1 MKTRHILLFA
11 LSFAA
16 TAAQAQMSIKISTG
30 QTFRK
35 DTIDHKVLTVQYEM
49 DALTDLSKPDAR
61 MQETLRLDIGRQ
73 ASRFYSYTAFV
84 ADSVLS
90 ADLANGASS
99 ELIAQHANQYHSQW
113 SEQTFKNYPAGRVT
127 TLDELAGDISRLRCE
142 EPAEKPRWTLTQ
154 DTLTLL
160 GYRCTRAT
168 TQFKG
173 RQWSAWYTPDIPV
186 SEGPWKLCGLP
197 GLILKAEDDEGHYRF
212 TADGLAR
219 SHGTGK
225 ISPPI
230 LSALSRTE
238 SSSAART
245 TSPSIASS
253 TPRCTSASPPTPW
266 ASSPASCP
274 TRRLPSRTSTATRPR
289 TPRTHPTIPSNVKG
303 GHPSAHVQGS
313 IRSKALNFQ
322 FKGSKLTV

>member
-1 MKTRHILLFA
+1 MKTRHILLLA
-11 LSFAA
+11 LSLA
-16 TAAQAQMSIKISTG
+16 TTATQAQMNIKISTG
-30 QTFRK
+30 QIFRK
-35 DTIDHKVLTVQYEM
+35 DTIDHKVLTVQYGL

-84 ADSVLS
+84 ADSVLA
-90 ADLANGASS
+90 ADMANGASS
-99 ELIAQHANQYHSQW
+99 ELIAQHANQYQSQW

-127 TLDELAGDISRLRCE
+127 TLDELAGDICRLRCE

-173 RQWSAWYTPDIPV
+173 RQWSAWYAADIPV

-212 TADGLAR
+212 TADGLEQ
-219 SHGTGK
+219 SHGTE
-225 ISPPI
+225 PI
-230 LSALSRTE
+230 LFGGNDYQPVDRKQYDKMQKRF
-238 SSSAART
+238 AADPVGFIT
-245 TSPSIASS
+245 GIMP
-253 TPRCTSASPPTPW
+253 
-266 ASSPASCP
+266 
-274 TRRLPSRTSTATRPR
+274 
-289 TPRTHPTIPSNVKG
+289 NVKIT
-303 GHPSAHVQGS
+303 VQDNHGNKTKNPKDTPYNP
-313 IRSKALNFQ
+313 IER
-322 FKGSKLTV
+322 

>member
-1 MKTRHILLFA
+1 MKTRHILLLA
-11 LSFAA
+11 LSLAT
-16 TAAQAQMSIKISTG
+16 TAAQAQMNIKISTG
-30 QTFRK
+30 QIFRK

-61 MQETLRLDIGRQ
+61 MQETMRLDIGRQ

-84 ADSVLS
+84 ADSVLA
-90 ADLANGASS
+90 ADMANGASS
-99 ELIAQHANQYHSQW
+99 ELIAQHANQYQSQW

-127 TLDELAGDISRLRCE
+127 TLDELAGDICRLRCE

-173 RQWSAWYTPDIPV
+173 RQWSAWYAADIPV

-212 TADGLAR
+212 TADGLEQ
-219 SHGTGK
+219 SHGTE
-225 ISPPI
+225 PI
-230 LSALSRTE
+230 LFGGNDYQPVDRKQYDKMQKRF
-238 SSSAART
+238 AADPVGFIT
-245 TSPSIASS
+245 GIMP
-253 TPRCTSASPPTPW
+253 
-266 ASSPASCP
+266 
-274 TRRLPSRTSTATRPR
+274 
-289 TPRTHPTIPSNVKG
+289 NVKIT
-303 GHPSAHVQGS
+303 VQDNHGNKTKNPKDTPYNP
-313 IRSKALNFQ
+313 IER
-322 FKGSKLTV
+322 

>member
-1 MKTRHILLFA
+1 MKTRHILLLA
-11 LSFAA
+11 LSLAA
-16 TAAQAQMSIKISTG
+16 TAAQAQMNIKISTG

-35 DTIDHKVLTVQYEM
+35 DTIDHKVLTVQYGL

-84 ADSVLS
+84 ADSVLA
-90 ADLANGASS
+90 ADMANGASS
-99 ELIAQHANQYHSQW
+99 ELIAQHANQYQSQW

-127 TLDELAGDISRLRCE
+127 TLDELAGDICRLRCE

-173 RQWSAWYTPDIPV
+173 RQWSAWYTTDIPV

-212 TADGLAR
+212 TADGLEQ
-219 SHGTGK
+219 SHGTE
-225 ISPPI
+225 PI
-230 LSALSRTE
+230 LFSGKDYQPVDRKQYDKMQKRF
-238 SSSAART
+238 AADPVGFIT
-245 TSPSIASS
+245 GIMP
-253 TPRCTSASPPTPW
+253 
-266 ASSPASCP
+266 
-274 TRRLPSRTSTATRPR
+274 
-289 TPRTHPTIPSNVKG
+289 NVK
-303 GHPSAHVQGS
+303 
-313 IRSKALNFQ
+313 I
-322 FKGSKLTV
+322 TVRDNHGNNTKNPKDMPYNPIER

>member
-1 MKTRHILLFA
+1 MKTRHILLLA
-11 LSFAA
+11 LSLAT
-16 TAAQAQMSIKISTG
+16 TAAQAQMNIKISTG
-30 QTFRK
+30 QIFRK

-61 MQETLRLDIGRQ
+61 MQETMRLDIGRQ

-84 ADSVLS
+84 ADSVLA
-90 ADLANGASS
+90 ADMANGASS
-99 ELIAQHANQYHSQW
+99 ELIAQHANQYQSQW

-127 TLDELAGDISRLRCE
+127 TLDELAGDICRLRCE

-173 RQWSAWYTPDIPV
+173 RQWSAWYAADIPV

-212 TADGLAR
+212 TADGLEQ
-219 SHGTGK
+219 SHGTE
-225 ISPPI
+225 PI
-230 LSALSRTE
+230 LFGGNDYQPVDRKQYDKMQKRF
-238 SSSAART
+238 AADPVGFIT
-245 TSPSIASS
+245 GIMP
-253 TPRCTSASPPTPW
+253 
-266 ASSPASCP
+266 
-274 TRRLPSRTSTATRPR
+274 
-289 TPRTHPTIPSNVKG
+289 NVK
-303 GHPSAHVQGS
+303 
-313 IRSKALNFQ
+313 I
-322 FKGSKLTV
+322 TVRDNHGNKTKNPKDTPYNPIER

>member
-1 MKTRHILLFA
+1 MFHHQTITDMKTRHILLLA
-11 LSFAA
+11 LSLAA
-16 TAAQAQMSIKISTG
+16 TAAQAQMNIKISTG

-35 DTIDHKVLTVQYEM
+35 DTIDHKVLTVQYGL

-84 ADSVLS
+84 ADSVLA
-90 ADLANGASS
+90 ADMANGASS
-99 ELIAQHANQYHSQW
+99 ELIAQHANQYQSQW
-113 SEQTFKNYPAGRVT
+113 SEQTFKNYPAGKVT
-127 TLDELAGDISRLRCE
+127 TLDELAGDICRLRCE

-173 RQWSAWYTPDIPV
+173 RQWSAWYTTDIPV

-212 TADGLAR
+212 TADGLEQSR
-219 SHGTGK
+219 GTE
-225 ISPPI
+225 PI
-230 LSALSRTE
+230 LFGGKDYQSVDRKQYDKMQKRF
-238 SSSAART
+238 AADPVGFIT
-245 TSPSIASS
+245 GIMP
-253 TPRCTSASPPTPW
+253 
-266 ASSPASCP
+266 
-274 TRRLPSRTSTATRPR
+274 
-289 TPRTHPTIPSNVKG
+289 NVKIT
-303 GHPSAHVQGS
+303 VQDNHGNKTKNPKDTPYNP
-313 IRSKALNFQ
+313 IER
-322 FKGSKLTV
+322 

>member
-1 MKTRHILLFA
+1 MKTRHILLLA
-11 LSFAA
+11 LSLAA

-99 ELIAQHANQYHSQW
+99 ELIAQHANQYQSQW

-127 TLDELAGDISRLRCE
+127 TLDELAGDICRLRCE

-173 RQWSAWYTPDIPV
+173 RQWSAWYTTDIPV

-212 TADGLAR
+212 MADGRL
-219 SHGTGK
+219 TG
-225 ISPPI
+225 
-230 LSALSRTE
+230 
-238 SSSAART
+238 
-245 TSPSIASS
+245 SS
-253 TPRCTSASPPTPW
+253 TTRCRSASPPTPW

-274 TRRLPSRTSTATRPR
+274 T
-289 TPRTHPTIPSNVKG
+289 
-303 GHPSAHVQGS
+303 
-313 IRSKALNFQ
+313 
-322 FKGSKLTV
+322 

>member
-11 LSFAA
+11 LSLAA

-35 DTIDHKVLTVQYEM
+35 DTIDHKVLTVQYGL

-73 ASRFYSYTAFV
+73 VSRFYSYTAFV

-173 RQWSAWYTPDIPV
+173 RQWSAWYTTDIPV

-212 TADGLAR
+212 TADGLEQ
-219 SHGTGK
+219 SHGTE
-225 ISPPI
+225 PI
-230 LSALSRTE
+230 LFGGNDYQPVDRKQYDKMQKRF
-238 SSSAART
+238 AADPVGFIT
-245 TSPSIASS
+245 GIMP
-253 TPRCTSASPPTPW
+253 
-266 ASSPASCP
+266 
-274 TRRLPSRTSTATRPR
+274 
-289 TPRTHPTIPSNVKG
+289 NVKIT
-303 GHPSAHVQGS
+303 VQDNHGNKTKNPKDTPYNP
-313 IRSKALNFQ
+313 IER
-322 FKGSKLTV
+322 

>member
-1 MKTRHILLFA
+1 MKTRHILLLA
-11 LSFAA
+11 LSLAT
-16 TAAQAQMSIKISTG
+16 TAAQAQMNIKISTG
-30 QTFRK
+30 QIFRK

-61 MQETLRLDIGRQ
+61 MQETMRLDIGRQ

-84 ADSVLS
+84 ADSVLA
-90 ADLANGASS
+90 ADMANGASS
-99 ELIAQHANQYHSQW
+99 ELIAQHANQYQSQW

-127 TLDELAGDISRLRCE
+127 TLDELAGDICRLRCE

-173 RQWSAWYTPDIPV
+173 RQWSAWYAADIPV

-212 TADGLAR
+212 TADGLEQ
-219 SHGTGK
+219 SHGTE
-225 ISPPI
+225 PI
-230 LSALSRTE
+230 LFGGNDYQPLDRKQYDKMQKRF
-238 SSSAART
+238 AADPVGFIT
-245 TSPSIASS
+245 GIMP
-253 TPRCTSASPPTPW
+253 
-266 ASSPASCP
+266 
-274 TRRLPSRTSTATRPR
+274 
-289 TPRTHPTIPSNVKG
+289 NVKIT
-303 GHPSAHVQGS
+303 VQDNHGNKTKNPKDTPYNP
-313 IRSKALNFQ
+313 IER
-322 FKGSKLTV
+322 

>member
-1 MKTRHILLFA
+1 MKTRHILLLA
-11 LSFAA
+11 LSLAA
-16 TAAQAQMSIKISTG
+16 TAAQAQMNIKISTG
-30 QTFRK
+30 QIFRK

-84 ADSVLS
+84 ADSVLA
-90 ADLANGASS
+90 ADMANGASS
-99 ELIAQHANQYHSQW
+99 ELIAQHANQ
-113 SEQTFKNYPAGRVT
+113 
-127 TLDELAGDISRLRCE
+127 LDELAGDICRLRCE

-173 RQWSAWYTPDIPV
+173 RQWSAWYTMDIPV

-212 TADGLAR
+212 TADGLEQ
-219 SHGTGK
+219 SHGTE
-225 ISPPI
+225 PI
-230 LSALSRTE
+230 LFGGKDYQPVNRKQYDKMQKRF
-238 SSSAART
+238 AADPVGFIT
-245 TSPSIASS
+245 GIMP
-253 TPRCTSASPPTPW
+253 
-266 ASSPASCP
+266 
-274 TRRLPSRTSTATRPR
+274 
-289 TPRTHPTIPSNVKG
+289 NVK
-303 GHPSAHVQGS
+303 
-313 IRSKALNFQ
+313 I
-322 FKGSKLTV
+322 TVRDNHGNNTKNPKDMPYNPIER

>member
-1 MKTRHILLFA
+1 MKTRHILLLA
-11 LSFAA
+11 LSLAA
-16 TAAQAQMSIKISTG
+16 TAAQAQMNIKISTG

-35 DTIDHKVLTVQYEM
+35 DTIDHKVLTVQYGL

-84 ADSVLS
+84 ADSVLA
-90 ADLANGASS
+90 ADMANGASS
-99 ELIAQHANQYHSQW
+99 ELIAQHANQYQSQW

-127 TLDELAGDISRLRCE
+127 TLDELAGDICRLRCE

-154 DTLTLL
+154 DTLSLL

-173 RQWSAWYTPDIPV
+173 RQWSAWYTTDIPV

-212 TADGLAR
+212 TADGLEQ
-219 SHGTGK
+219 SHGTE
-225 ISPPI
+225 PI
-230 LSALSRTE
+230 LFSGKDYQPVDRKQYDKMQKRF
-238 SSSAART
+238 AADPVGFIT
-245 TSPSIASS
+245 GIMP
-253 TPRCTSASPPTPW
+253 
-266 ASSPASCP
+266 
-274 TRRLPSRTSTATRPR
+274 
-289 TPRTHPTIPSNVKG
+289 NVK
-303 GHPSAHVQGS
+303 
-313 IRSKALNFQ
+313 I
-322 FKGSKLTV
+322 TVRDNHGNNTKNPKDMPYNPIER

>member
-1 MKTRHILLFA
+1 MKTRHILLLA
-11 LSFAA
+11 LSLAA
-16 TAAQAQMSIKISTG
+16 TATQAQMNIKISTG

-35 DTIDHKVLTVQYEM
+35 DTIDHKVLTVQYGL

-84 ADSVLS
+84 ADSVLA
-90 ADLANGASS
+90 ADMANGASS
-99 ELIAQHANQYHSQW
+99 ELIAQHANQYQSQW

-127 TLDELAGDISRLRCE
+127 TLDELAGDICRLRCE

-173 RQWSAWYTPDIPV
+173 RQWSAWYTTDIPV

-197 GLILKAEDDEGHYRF
+197 GLIILFGGKDYQPVDRKQYDKMQKRF
-212 TADGLAR
+212 AADPVGFI
-219 SHGTGK
+219 TG
-225 ISPPI
+225 IMP
-230 LSALSRTE
+230 
-238 SSSAART
+238 
-245 TSPSIASS
+245 
-253 TPRCTSASPPTPW
+253 
-266 ASSPASCP
+266 
-274 TRRLPSRTSTATRPR
+274 
-289 TPRTHPTIPSNVKG
+289 NVKIT
-303 GHPSAHVQGS
+303 VQDNHGNKTKNPKDMPYNP
-313 IRSKALNFQ
+313 IER
-322 FKGSKLTV
+322 

>member
-1 MKTRHILLFA
+1 MFHHQTITDMKTRHILLLA
-11 LSFAA
+11 LSLAA
-16 TAAQAQMSIKISTG
+16 TAAQAQMNIKISTG

-73 ASRFYSYTAFV
+73 VSRFYSYTAFV

-173 RQWSAWYTPDIPV
+173 RQWSAWYTTDIPV

-212 TADGLAR
+212 TADGLEQSR
-219 SHGTGK
+219 GTE
-225 ISPPI
+225 PI
-230 LSALSRTE
+230 LFGGKDYQPVDRKQYAKMHKRF
-238 SSSAART
+238 AADPVGFIT
-245 TSPSIASS
+245 GIMP
-253 TPRCTSASPPTPW
+253 
-266 ASSPASCP
+266 
-274 TRRLPSRTSTATRPR
+274 
-289 TPRTHPTIPSNVKG
+289 NVKIT
-303 GHPSAHVQGS
+303 VQDKHGNKTKNPKDTPYNP
-313 IRSKALNFQ
+313 IER
-322 FKGSKLTV
+322 

>member
-1 MKTRHILLFA
+1 MKTRHILLLA
-11 LSFAA
+11 LSLAT
-16 TAAQAQMSIKISTG
+16 TAAQAQMNIKISTG

-35 DTIDHKVLTVQYEM
+35 DTIDHKVLTVQYGL

-84 ADSVLS
+84 ADSVLT
-90 ADLANGASS
+90 ADMANGASS
-99 ELIAQHANQYHSQW
+99 ELIAQHANQYQSQW

-127 TLDELAGDISRLRCE
+127 TLDELAGDICRLRCE

-173 RQWSAWYTPDIPV
+173 RQWSAWYTTDIPV

-212 TADGLAR
+212 TADGLEQ
-219 SHGTGK
+219 SHGTE
-225 ISPPI
+225 PI
-230 LSALSRTE
+230 LFGGKYYQPVDRTQYDKMQKRF
-238 SSSAART
+238 AADPVGFIT
-245 TSPSIASS
+245 GIMP
-253 TPRCTSASPPTPW
+253 
-266 ASSPASCP
+266 
-274 TRRLPSRTSTATRPR
+274 
-289 TPRTHPTIPSNVKG
+289 NVKIT
-303 GHPSAHVQGS
+303 VQDNHGNNTKNPKDMPYNP
-313 IRSKALNFQ
+313 IER
-322 FKGSKLTV
+322 

>member
-1 MKTRHILLFA
+1 MKTRHILLLA
-11 LSFAA
+11 LSLAT
-16 TAAQAQMSIKISTG
+16 TAAQAQMNIKISTG
-30 QTFRK
+30 QIFRK

-61 MQETLRLDIGRQ
+61 MQETMRLDIGRQ

-84 ADSVLS
+84 ADSVLA
-90 ADLANGASS
+90 ADMANGASS
-99 ELIAQHANQYHSQW
+99 ELIAQHANQYQSQW

-127 TLDELAGDISRLRCE
+127 TLDELAGDICRLRCE

-173 RQWSAWYTPDIPV
+173 RQWSAWYTTDIPV

-212 TADGLAR
+212 TADGLEQ
-219 SHGTGK
+219 SHGTE
-225 ISPPI
+225 PI
-230 LSALSRTE
+230 LFGGKDYQPVDRKQYTTRCRSAL
-238 SSSAART
+238 
-245 TSPSIASS
+245 
-253 TPRCTSASPPTPW
+253 PPTP
-266 ASSPASCP
+266 
-274 TRRLPSRTSTATRPR
+274 
-289 TPRTHPTIPSNVKG
+289 
-303 GHPSAHVQGS
+303 
-313 IRSKALNFQ
+313 
-322 FKGSKLTV
+322 